1 MGSIMNAVPQVL
13 NLAEAKQKKISE
25 IRKIAER
32 VGQEGVD
39 INTGA
44 HTFHMAATPD
54 DVTPAGLHLTRRDD
68 VYTHTTT
75 TRRKI
80 ERDNDQH
87 SGSGGSS
94 FSGGGGHGRSG
105 SF

>member
-1 MGSIMNAVPQVL
+1 MRRQT
-13 NLAEAKQKKISE
+13 EA
-25 IRKIAER
+25 RAY
-32 VGQEGVD
+32 
-39 INTGA
+39 
-44 HTFHMAATPD
+44 
-54 DVTPAGLHLTRRDD
+54 VTPAGLHLTRRDD

-80 ERDNDQH
+80 ERKSDSSSSSD
-87 SGSGGSS
+87 SSS